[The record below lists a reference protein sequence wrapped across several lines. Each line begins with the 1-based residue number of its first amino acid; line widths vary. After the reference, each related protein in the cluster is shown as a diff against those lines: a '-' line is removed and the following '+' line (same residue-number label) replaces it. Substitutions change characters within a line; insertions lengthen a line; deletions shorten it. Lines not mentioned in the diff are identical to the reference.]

1 MKIDRLIHLYKRGA
15 EPFRTLSA
23 LQEEDAVMIMKSLY
37 RPGSIFW
44 ERFEDP
50 VAYLRLRKQIEH
62 SIRETFLKM
71 GGMP

>member
-1 MKIDRLIHLYKRGA
+1 MIDHLIHLYKRGA
-15 EPFRTLSA
+15 VPFRTLSS
-23 LQEEDAVMIMKSLY
+23 LPEEDAISIMKSLY

-50 VAYLRLRKQIEH
+50 LAYLRLRKEIEQ
-62 SIRETFLKM
+62 SIRQAFIAK